1 MFQIKNDMYFRWSYL
16 FFLEG
21 GLTMTLAIFMFFA
34 LPSDTQRAWFLTQ
47 AEKEVARLRLE
58 QDSVT
63 TLNAKF
69 SWRES
74 LSEFYTPHGY
84 IRICLSFVGGTILT
98 SNANFLVIVVERL
111 GYDVVKTNLVSQS
124 RFQLLKLEL
133 ICICSTRLRQ
143 PLLERL
149 S

>member
-1 MFQIKNDMYFRWSYL
+1 MFQIEDKAYFRWSYL

-21 GLTMTLAIFMFFA
+21 GLTMAWAIVMFFA
-34 LPSDTQRAWFLTQ
+34 LPSSTQRAWFLTQ

-63 TLNAKF
+63 TLNAEF

-98 SNANFLVIVVERL
+98 SNTNFLVMVVRRL
-111 GYDVVKTNLVSQS
+111 GYDVVKTNLVRQS
-124 RFQLLKLEL
+124 RFQ
-133 ICICSTRLRQ
+133 
-143 PLLERL
+143 
-149 S
+149 